1 MELPKEEV
9 RLEEKRL
16 DDTIKLIRGKI
27 SVLGQ
32 ELYDR
37 DDKVLEFK
45 KFMWDNRADMD
56 PSELKTMM
64 SDNDLEISMMMK
76 KGEYLQ
82 KLYKIQNNPYFG
94 RIVFS
99 DGINK
104 DNVYIG
110 ITHVTDDN
118 NNYYVHDWRSPIC
131 NLFYDYEVGKA
142 SYMAPMGKIEGEI
155 TLKRQYTI
163 KDGKL
168 LHIFDNNT
176 NIDDEL
182 LSPSSIAEFVG
193 VSKATLYRKF
203 KEIIDKTPSEFV
215 RGIRLEYAAKLL
227 RTTKLT
233 VSEIMFKCGFS
244 NKSYFYR
251 EFLKQYGV
259 SPKDYRNQ

>member
-16 DDTIKLIRGKI
+16 DDTIKLIREKI

-82 KLYKIQNNPYFG
+82 KLYKIQNNPYFR

-99 DGINK
+99 DGIN
-104 DNVYIG
+104 
-110 ITHVTDDN
+110 
-118 NNYYVHDWRSPIC
+118 
-131 NLFYDYEVGKA
+131 
-142 SYMAPMGKIEGEI
+142 
-155 TLKRQYTI
+155 
-163 KDGKL
+163 
-168 LHIFDNNT
+168 
-176 NIDDEL
+176 
-182 LSPSSIAEFVG
+182 
-193 VSKATLYRKF
+193 
-203 KEIIDKTPSEFV
+203 
-215 RGIRLEYAAKLL
+215 
-227 RTTKLT
+227 
-233 VSEIMFKCGFS
+233 
-244 NKSYFYR
+244 
-251 EFLKQYGV
+251 
-259 SPKDYRNQ
+259 